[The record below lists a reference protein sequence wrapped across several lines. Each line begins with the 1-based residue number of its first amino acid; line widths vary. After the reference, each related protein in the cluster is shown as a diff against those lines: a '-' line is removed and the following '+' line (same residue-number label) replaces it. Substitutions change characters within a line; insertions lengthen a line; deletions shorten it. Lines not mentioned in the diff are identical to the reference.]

1 MANHSDKSVQREVNK
16 MTNKVTNPSTK
27 GSITP
32 DSVVPKI
39 PKTKSQ
45 RTSEEISKPKTK
57 SLPHTEPKLNKITPD
72 INLPKS
78 PKVTKPKGTTISQH
92 ITKPQQV
99 KAPSMGRIPTNPFK
113 ENLPK
118 SLEERA
124 KSRSEAGKKAWQ
136 TRVAKMTP
144 EQLQEYK
151 QSFAER
157 MRQARAKK
165 AGTDYTPA
173 PEPSVEEPP
182 YYTTTASEDVLPIDE
197 LEAPTEESYYPTLS
211 IIDAIRDKIAN
222 LERDVDVREIPLDA
236 RKNTLLSMFDEHVA
250 SLEGTPAMKEYL
262 QYLEDNADII
272 NHHLDTI
279 KYFDSG
285 DDDSVYGV
293 VDNEFGTLAR
303 LLIRRPLM
311 PIEAESMSYL
321 SEYSNNY

>member
-57 SLPHTEPKLNKITPD
+57 SLPTAEPKLNKITPD

-78 PKVTKPKGTTISQH
+78 PKVTKPKGKTIS
-92 ITKPQQV
+92 K
-99 KAPSMGRIPTNPFK
+99 RIS
-113 ENLPK
+113 K
-118 SLEERA
+118 S
-124 KSRSEAGKKAWQ
+124 
-136 TRVAKMTP
+136 
-144 EQLQEYK
+144 
-151 QSFAER
+151 
-157 MRQARAKK
+157 
-165 AGTDYTPA
+165 A
-173 PEPSVEEPP
+173 PEPSTEGISYRAATE
-182 YYTTTASEDVLPIDE
+182 TEDVLPVDE
-197 LEAPTEESYYPTLS
+197 LEAPTEEPYYPTLS

-293 VDNEFGTLAR
+293 IDNEFGILAR

-321 SEYSNNY
+321 SEYSSNY